1 MVRSA
6 AAILAVLMVPS
17 FAASQQMP
25 THTVVDG
32 DTLWELAEQYYSDPF
47 DWRRIWQ
54 ANQARVTDPNLILP
68 GQELVI
74 PGPGGAMPPS
84 APGAPG
90 ASGERL
96 AEVDVSVESAA
107 GPAGEA
113 GPITEGRT
121 LFYRDTSQAGGVLG
135 NADLDYRVVSRDM
148 ALSAPWLIE
157 AGLDPSALGTLES
170 FAGTNNRSETPRS
183 YDRVRFSFD
192 GPPPPVGST
201 LRTYRVT
208 HPLEGV
214 GQVVEPTG
222 LLSVTDVDAGVG
234 VAVVTQEYARIGF
247 GDRVGPLPEYGVEEG
262 VYPEAVMD
270 GPRAMIMGFAGFNEV
285 QDVGSVAFLDLGSE
299 QGIAIGDEF
308 EYLNPLAGSN
318 VVEGRLQVVG
328 VRPGMASARIM
339 EMDDA
344 VFEQGIVVQLARRM
358 P

>member
-32 DTLWELAEQYYSDPF
+32 DTLWELAERYYSDPF

-54 ANQARVTDPNLILP
+54 ANQTRVADPNLILP
-68 GQELVI
+68 GQQLVI
-74 PGPGGAMPPS
+74 PGPDGAMPPS
-84 APGAPG
+84 APG

-96 AEVDVSVESAA
+96 AEVDVSVEGAA
-107 GPAGEA
+107 GPAGRS
-113 GPITEGRT
+113 GPITQGRT
-121 LFYRDTSQAGGVLG
+121 LFYRDTSQTGAVLG
-135 NADLDYRVVSRDM
+135 SAALDYRVVSRDI

-157 AGLDPSALGTLES
+157 TGRDPSAIGTLER

-192 GPPPPVGST
+192 GPAPPVGAN

-208 HPLEGV
+208 HSIEGV
-214 GQVVEPTG
+214 GQVVRPTG
-222 LLSVTDVDAGVG
+222 LLSVTDVDAGVA

-247 GDRVGPLPEYGVEEG
+247 GDEVGPLPEYGVEEG

-285 QDVGSVAFLDLGSE
+285 QDVGSVAFLDLGAE

-344 VFEQGIVVQLARRM
+344 VFEQGIVVRLARRM